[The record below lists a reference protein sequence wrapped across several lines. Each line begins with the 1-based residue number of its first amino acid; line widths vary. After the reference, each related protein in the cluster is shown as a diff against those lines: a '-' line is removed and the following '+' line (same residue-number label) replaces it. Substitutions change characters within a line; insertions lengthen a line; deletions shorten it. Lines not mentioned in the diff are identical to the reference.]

1 MPPHVRP
8 FTRKDAVHHDV
19 ARAAVAPDAEMANHP
34 VLLGAERL
42 DGALRSKIEVVRAE
56 ADDLATEC
64 VERVAQEQELA
75 GRVHV
80 RALAALAVP
89 RVPDFHAIDRRGD
102 VVIARR
108 PDDRPARDVTHD
120 PGPHVPVT
128 LALQRLGDIRFHPLG
143 WRDRDVPELPQA
155 AVTCRRGQRVTVRFG
170 QRLEPTA
177 VTFEHQRSGRDHAGG
192 RYYGVALSTSFFK
205 LPRRSPALRRSAIS
219 PRV

>member
-1 MPPHVRP
+1 MPLEPQLQVAANIGPLR
-8 FTRKDAVHHDV
+8 RENAVHDDI
-19 ARAAVAPDAEMANHP
+19 ARAAVAPDAEMANHA
-34 VLLGAERL
+34 VLLGAERF

-56 ADDLATEC
+56 PDDLATER
-64 VERVAQEQELA
+64 VESVAQEQELA

-108 PDDRPARDVTHD
+108 PDDRPARHVTHD
-120 PGPHVPVT
+120 PGQHVPVA
-128 LALQRLGDIRFHPLG
+128 LALQRLGDVRLHPLG

-155 AVTCRRGQRVTVRFG
+155 AVTCRRGQRFTVLFG
-170 QRLEPTA
+170 QRLEPNA

-192 RYYGVALSTSFFK
+192 RYYGVALSTSFF
-205 LPRRSPALRRSAIS
+205 
-219 PRV
+219 